1 MCFFQGFEQITNFI
15 YLFLFLFFILI
26 CCLFFASIYSLL
38 TIIVGI
44 NITTPS
50 IIYIHI
56 LLFSPAFGNILCIRS
71 FTPITFTLTPSF
83 SFGITSF
90 VLLPF
95 AFTLFVTVLSSSCFV
110 YSTSYLNLTSAPFG
124 NTLILNLAFPK
135 CLISKLL
142 LSSSFTLLST
152 YLAFPSNISSIS
164 TSFAS
169 YLPIFLNVTIYVFFS
184 PTLTSF
190 FSTAFSISN
199 SVSFTVEFNVFFVT
213 IISSFVFI
221 PFTFVTDVISSAF
234 SISSY
239 FTSYTR
245 LYFSCF
251 SILSSVN
258 VTLSFSTFKSFTVFV
273 TSSPLLFRTF
283 TVSFNILPFCPIFSS
298 TDIFL
303 ARYSPLFVILTLYV
317 FLSTSLGFS
326 FSTVFTISIFVSF
339 ILPSTF
345 V

>member
-1 MCFFQGFEQITNFI
+1 M
-15 YLFLFLFFILI
+15 
-26 CCLFFASIYSLL
+26 
-38 TIIVGI
+38 
-44 NITTPS
+44 
-50 IIYIHI
+50 
-56 LLFSPAFGNILCIRS
+56 
-71 FTPITFTLTPSF
+71 
-83 SFGITSF
+83 
-90 VLLPF
+90 
-95 AFTLFVTVLSSSCFV
+95 
-110 YSTSYLNLTSAPFG
+110 YSTSYLTLTSAPFG
-124 NTLILNLAFPK
+124 SILILNLAFPK

-169 YLPIFLNVTIYVFFS
+169 YFPIFLNITIYVFFS
-184 PTLTSF
+184 PALTSF
-190 FSTAFSISN
+190 FSTVFSISS
-199 SVSFTVEFNVFFVT
+199 SVSFTVAFNVFFVT
-213 IISSFVFI
+213 IISSFVFV
-221 PFTFVTDVISSAF
+221 PFTFVTDVISSDF

-239 FTSYTR
+239 LTSYTR

-251 SILSSVN
+251 SILSNVN
-258 VTLSFSTFKSFTVFV
+258 VILSFSTFKSFTVFV
-273 TSSPLLFRTF
+273 TSSPLLFSTF

-298 TDIFL
+298 KDIFL
-303 ARYSPLFVILTLYV
+303 ARYSPLFVIPTLYV